1 MEWTLTTP
9 TGTCRI
15 ALGAWLDRL
24 SANLDPERTIL
35 VTDAN
40 VARLYAARF
49 PAVPVAV
56 LAPGEAHKTLEAV
69 AALDERF
76 LAQGVDRDWLVL
88 AVGGG
93 LVCDVAAFAAATY
106 LRGLDCGLVPTT
118 LLAQVDA
125 GVGGKNGVNFHSFK
139 NLIGTFRQ
147 PRFVFCD
154 PDFLTTLPPEEW
166 RSGMAEAVK
175 HAAIADAGYFSF
187 IESRAAGLRAP
198 NTDLAG
204 PLISASIAV
213 KIAVVAADEREA
225 DRRRI
230 LNFGHTFG
238 HAIEAVHGLPHGR
251 AVALGMAAA
260 ARLSARLGLLSSAEL
275 SRLLDLLTAL
285 ELTADPELDRAA
297 VLEALRR
304 DKKRYG
310 EAVRF
315 VLLRRLGQAEV
326 REITLSELAA
336 AWDHLWPRPVS

>member
-1 MEWTLTTP
+1 
-9 TGTCRI
+9 
-15 ALGAWLDRL
+15 
-24 SANLDPERTIL
+24 
-35 VTDAN
+35 
-40 VARLYAARF
+40 
-49 PAVPVAV
+49 
-56 LAPGEAHKTLEAV
+56 
-69 AALDERF
+69 
-76 LAQGVDRDWLVL
+76 
-88 AVGGG
+88 
-93 LVCDVAAFAAATY
+93 
-106 LRGLDCGLVPTT
+106 
-118 LLAQVDA
+118 
-125 GVGGKNGVNFHSFK
+125 
-139 NLIGTFRQ
+139 
-147 PRFVFCD
+147 
-154 PDFLTTLPPEEW
+154 
-166 RSGMAEAVK
+166 
-175 HAAIADAGYFSF
+175 
-187 IESRAAGLRAP
+187 
-198 NTDLAG
+198 
-204 PLISASIAV
+204 
-213 KIAVVAADEREA
+213 VVAADEREA

-304 DKKRYG
+304 DKKSYG